1 MMINQV
7 KSAPAAQEMAQV
19 RLDVRKDQP
28 AVEMK
33 QAAKPEKVQT
43 ARAVPSVA
51 ELNARAFL
59 QRQQIGAAL
68 YDRSFTFGE
77 GIKALK
83 RQDAI
88 AGYAAQAQASGGLDA
103 KELAALDRKL
113 DRAETQIAKLTN
125 NGRGADL
132 DSLAAIDG
140 KELDIVQENLMNR
153 INAGIKDG
161 SLTEDEAKGL
171 LARQEELTKVEVKL
185 RESDGKL
192 TAGEQKQ
199 LLDQLRK
206 EADQVQR
213 LRHNNNGV
221 NLTYK
226 TYQDQ
231 IDARQASLLKQVE
244 AGVKRGSLTENE
256 AAEVMKSFEKAA
268 GLESELN
275 ADGRV
280 DWRDAVKMSTAL
292 NDVEISLYELQRN
305 KQGVQLKEAYVDV
318 KHVDLRQAQQLES
331 LSRGISN
338 KALTDD
344 EGIELLESQ
353 KDIQQLENRFVKSGE
368 GLDRAE
374 YLKLQNAMNDFS
386 LRNQELQS
394 NRERWNGIL
403 TEPGKAPVKQAP
415 VAVSPPAAAVEP
427 PKAEAPAAPVPPAP
441 VAAEPPKAVVP
452 ATPDPVKPEPPKAVV
467 EATSG
472 NGGSGKP
479 VEMSDPKLPKING
492 EILQDKFAEMISN
505 TIGYLNK
512 RVLEVTND
520 MQKVKEQR
528 EQAERNL
535 GNDKRPPKVEA
546 EDRAMSYDKV
556 AKAVHVAN
564 EMVRKVA

>member
-1 MMINQV
+1 MINQV
-7 KSAPAAQEMAQV
+7 KSAPMTLEAAQA
-19 RLDVRKDQP
+19 RLDLRKDQP
-28 AVEMK
+28 AVELK

-68 YDRSFTFGE
+68 YDRSFTFDE
-77 GIKALK
+77 GINALK

-88 AGYAAQAQASGGLDA
+88 AGYATQAQASGGLDA

-113 DRAETQIAKLTN
+113 GRAEAQVAKLAN
-125 NGRGADL
+125 NGKGADL

-171 LARQEELTKVEVKL
+171 LARQEELNKVEVKL

-213 LRHNNNGV
+213 LRHNNTGV

-226 TYQDQ
+226 SYQDQ

-244 AGVKRGSLTENE
+244 AGVKRGSLTQDE
-256 AAEVMKSFEKAA
+256 AAEVMKSFDKAA
-268 GLESELN
+268 GIESELN

-305 KQGVQLKEAYVDV
+305 KHGVQLAEAYVDV
-318 KHVDLRQAQQLES
+318 KHADLRQARQLES

-403 TEPGKAPVKQAP
+403 TEPGKAPVKAAP
-415 VAVSPPAAAVEP
+415 VAASPAAPAVEP

-441 VAAEPPKAVVP
+441 VAAEPAKVVLP
-452 ATPDPVKPEPPKAVV
+452 ATPDPVKPDAPKALV
-467 EATSG
+467 EAASG
-472 NGGSGKP
+472 NAGSGKP

-546 EDRAMSYDKV
+546 EDSAMSYDKV
-556 AKAVHVAN
+556 AKAVNVAN
-564 EMVRKVA
+564 EVVRKVA